1 MSAEFPPAGKSIE
14 RNAMHFSLC
23 QISCKAAGSAA
34 GMKISANSSGMFP
47 AATSSALPNA
57 EVYEECNLLSSGRDR
72 LCLALGQ
79 SDGAIHARAVVL
91 DT

>member
-1 MSAEFPPAGKSIE
+1 VGSAEFPSAGQRMQ
-14 RNAMHFSLC
+14 RNAFLFVPD
-23 QISCKAAGSAA
+23 SCKAAGSAA

-47 AATSSALPNA
+47 AATSSALPNV